1 MQAEVKRLVE
11 VRKQLKEI
19 EETAENLSAPL
30 KAERDSLQA
39 TITAELTK
47 MGVLSQRFQEAT
59 VSRAVRKTV
68 QVIDETAAVAAM
80 KAKGLTDYVSEKLS
94 DIFWDSAAKEI
105 AKEGKTDIDGLVV
118 QEKEYLSIRESGK
131 EERRKVTTD

>member
-80 KAKGLTDYVSEKLS
+80 KAKGLTDYVSETLS